1 MILHPPQRGARR
13 MYVRLYLDAA
23 RPARRCPWCRSSRG
37 PCTDPVICD
46 EARHKRLEDV

>member
-1 MILHPPQRGARR
+1 MILRPPSDDARR
-13 MYVRLYLDAA
+13 MYVRLFLDAD
-23 RPARRCPWCRSSRG
+23 RPRCPWCGSSRG